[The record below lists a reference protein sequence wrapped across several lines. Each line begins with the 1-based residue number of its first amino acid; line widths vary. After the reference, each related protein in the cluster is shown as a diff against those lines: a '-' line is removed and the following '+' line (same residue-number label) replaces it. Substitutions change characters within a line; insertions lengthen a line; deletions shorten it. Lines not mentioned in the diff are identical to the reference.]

1 MSLRVDLINQNEK
14 RSGSRINVRT
24 FSRIGKFVIPAIIIF
39 ILGTQILNYKMI
51 SSQLNMLESRWE
63 LDEPRQNSSKKL
75 AEKLRYNIQT
85 EKELEAWKN
94 SRINWHKQIQAI
106 IETTPGTIQITSVII
121 SPDFNTE
128 DPPSPP
134 KRTFRL
140 TIDGKNSGEGAMDY
154 IEILKNSLEHHK
166 SMTKIVESVQ
176 VTNYE
181 ADTSDDATELDRVF
195 QIECMYKTLPEDTK
209 K

>member
-1 MSLRVDLINQNEK
+1 
-14 RSGSRINVRT
+14 
-24 FSRIGKFVIPAIIIF
+24 
-39 ILGTQILNYKMI
+39 
-51 SSQLNMLESRWE
+51 MLESRWE

-75 AEKLRYNIQT
+75 GEKLRYNMQT
-85 EKELEAWKN
+85 EKELEAWKL

-166 SMTKIVESVQ
+166 SMAKIVESVD

-195 QIECMYKTLPEDTK
+195 QIECMYKTLPEDK
-209 K
+209 KK